1 MVQDLTNDF
10 GGWPRVLAIF
20 NHNNKLHPVCAFLSA
35 IYSLLVSGHFTSG
48 PSLSPRVG
56 KINWRFICYPHPHR
70 MSCDVLTNPSRG
82 TAKVNKLG
90 GRCHP
95 KVSLLNINIGM
106 IF

>member
-1 MVQDLTNDF
+1 MVLDLTDDI
-10 GGWPRVLAIF
+10 GWWAIF
-20 NHNNKLHPVCAFLSA
+20 NHNNKLHPVCTFLSA
-35 IYSLLVSGHFTSG
+35 IYSLLVSAGHFTSG

-56 KINWRFICYPHPHR
+56 KINWRFICSPHPHG